1 LLGWQAPGIER
12 MIFLTVNMQD
22 VLADFM
28 ASRPGPTRLPVI
40 ALEPEKIRA
49 VMINEVVPVDPE
61 DDFYGRNDP
70 PEYMKTTVPLFRK
83 AGVGISSAGDLLNM
97 GIYLTNAIKDP
108 KTGYAVEPAAIEAGV
123 PILSAELDLFPNLKA
138 VMLMGDVAKKA
149 FNIIAR
155 QRTGKN
161 AIPSGATYKLRSGE
175 YYVGALRVFP
185 SYIMTGGNILIEK
198 SKVEMASEDIR
209 RMLALLD

>member
-1 LLGWQAPGIER
+1 MTIT
-12 MIFLTVNMQD
+12 IQD

-28 ASRPGPTRLPVI
+28 VSRPGPTRLPAVS
-40 ALEPEKIRA
+40 LDPERIKA
-49 VMINEVVPVDPE
+49 VMINEVVAADPE
-61 DDFYGRNDP
+61 DDFYGRNNP
-70 PEYMKTTVPLFRK
+70 PEYMKTTVPLFGK
-83 AGVGISSAGDLLNM
+83 AGVAISSARDLLGM
-97 GIYLTNAIKDP
+97 GIYLTNAVKTP

-149 FNIIAR
+149 FNIIAK

-161 AIPSGATYKLRSGE
+161 AIPSGATYKLRGGE
-175 YYVGALRVFP
+175 YYLGALRVFP

-209 RMLALLD
+209 RMLAIIG